1 MPRLYFDANASTPPH
16 PEVVEAVRRA
26 MAEDWANPTST
37 HREGQRARFRLEEAR
52 REIAASLGVA
62 PGELVF
68 CASATEA
75 LHLLIRGLQPALGD
89 RPAAVFPG
97 EHSGCLNPLRDWSRV
112 AWLPELPAECATV
125 VQMAASNETGIRY
138 AMPAASD
145 AVRIKDCC
153 QAWGKVPVD
162 LSDCDAAVFS
172 GHKVGGPRG
181 AALLWMRPGLPWAAL
196 MEGPQER
203 RRRGGTEDLPAI
215 LGLAAAVRHLPE
227 REARNAALAPLR
239 DAFEAE
245 LGAWNRDLEVIGQG
259 EPRLPNTSCVLFRGR
274 HGEALHAGLDLA
286 GFAVSTGSACHSGSV
301 KPSHAITTLGY
312 SLEDARSVLRF
323 SMLPD
328 AQPDEVE
335 ALAAAIKRLA

>member
-1 MPRLYFDANASTPPH
+1 MPRFYFDANATTPPH
-16 PEVVEAVRRA
+16 PEVVEVVRQA

-52 REIAASLGVA
+52 REIAASLAVA

-75 LHLLIRGLQPALGD
+75 LHLLIRGLALALGD

-97 EHSGCLNPLRDWSRV
+97 EHSACLNPLRDWSRI
-112 AWLPELPAECATV
+112 AWLPELPRDCATV
-125 VQMAASNETGIRY
+125 VQMAASNETGILY
-138 AMPAASD
+138 DMPPVVD
-145 AVRIKDCC
+145 AVRVRDCC

-162 LSDCDAAVFS
+162 LSTCDAAVFS
-172 GHKVGGPRG
+172 GHKMGGPRG
-181 AALLWMRPGLPWAAL
+181 AALLWMRPGLPWDAI

-215 LGLAAAVRHLPE
+215 LGLAAAVRHLTE
-227 REARNAALAPLR
+227 RQAKHAALADLR
-239 DAFEAE
+239 AAFETE
-245 LGAWNRDLEVIGQG
+245 ITSWNRDIEVIGQDA
-259 EPRLPNTSCVLFRGR
+259 PRLPNTSCVLFRGR
-274 HGEALHAGLDLA
+274 NGEALHASLDLA

-335 ALAAAIKRLA
+335 ALAAAIKRLT